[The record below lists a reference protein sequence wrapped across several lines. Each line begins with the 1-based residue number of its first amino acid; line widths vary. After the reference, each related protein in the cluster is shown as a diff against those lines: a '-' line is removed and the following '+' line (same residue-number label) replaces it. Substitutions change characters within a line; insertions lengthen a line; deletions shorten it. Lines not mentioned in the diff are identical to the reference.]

1 MQHDCSVKKSP
12 PIVNLPI
19 RLEGNLKCISG
30 NLLSLLGAEN
40 KYNCHYFADI
50 TNWGEITSVTHAT
63 LPEKVVV
70 MTFQVICFR
79 LPSP

>member
-1 MQHDCSVKKSP
+1 MIVLFKKSP

-19 RLEGNLKCISG
+19 RLKGNLKCISG
-30 NLLSLLGAEN
+30 NLLSLLSAEN
-40 KYNCHYFADI
+40 THYFADV

-63 LPEKVVV
+63 LPEEVVV
-70 MTFQVICFR
+70 MTFQVICLR